1 MYPRYE
7 TPSKKRK
14 IANARIDQ
22 DIKFLVNMNN
32 LRRLGKELIKA
43 KQRIKNAPEGR
54 IYTNQKGN
62 IFRTLW
68 AHG

>member
-1 MYPRYE
+1 M
-7 TPSKKRK
+7 K
-14 IANARIDQ
+14 
-22 DIKFLVNMNN
+22 N